1 MGYIIQCSVCD
12 LLHGGK
18 FKIASLVKVKHTFCQ
33 KNKRKSKRGRIQFLK
48 KNVIVVTQNNLLGL
62 R

>member
-18 FKIASLVKVKHTFCQ
+18 FEIASLAKVKYTFCP
-33 KNKRKSKRGRIQFLK
+33 KKK
-48 KNVIVVTQNNLLGL
+48 KNRLKREEYNF
-62 R
+62 